1 MIERIGELISSKN
14 ETMLKMWEV
23 DVNGGKRP
31 YRRHCHTQ
39 FEISLILNGEGEYTT
54 KRSKFKLHKDDI
66 VVFSSNELHN
76 ISEVGEN
83 GLSILN
89 MHFEPRYLS
98 GSKSDLMGQ
107 GYMNFCFTH
116 SPDFSNLILS
126 ETAAPIRNLMFRIKD
141 ELMQNKP
148 ERNLA
153 IKSYLNLIVISLIR
167 EFNYKSDEQVP
178 TTQVSNMLKATK
190 FIDRNISEKL
200 SLEEIAAVAGVSP
213 NYFSAMFKQLNGTA
227 LWDYISAK
235 RIEKAIGLI
244 LDDNEDMTMLSV
256 ALECGFNSTANFN
269 KIFKK
274 QTGMTPTQFKNTGD
288 VLLY

>member
-1 MIERIGELISSKN
+1 
-14 ETMLKMWEV
+14 MLKMWEV
-23 DVNGGKRP
+23 NVYGGKRP

-39 FEISLILNGEGEYTT
+39 FEISLITDGYGEYTT
-54 KRSKFKLHKDDI
+54 KRSKFQMNKGDV

-83 GLSILN
+83 GLSIIN

-98 GSKSDLMGQ
+98 VSKSDLMGQ

-116 SPDFSNLILS
+116 SPDFSNLIHS
-126 ETAAPIRNLMFRIKD
+126 DKAAPIRELIYNIKK
-141 ELMQNKP
+141 ELSHNNP

-153 IKSYLNLIVISLIR
+153 IKSYLNLIIILLIR

-178 TTQVSNMLKATK
+178 TTQISNMLKATK
-190 FIDRNISEKL
+190 YIDRNISDKL
-200 SLEEIAAVAGVSP
+200 SLEDISAVAGVSP
-213 NYFSAMFKQLNGTA
+213 NYFSALFKQLNGTA

-244 LDDNEDMTMLSV
+244 LDGNEDMTMLSI

-274 QTGMTPTQFKNTGD
+274 QTGMTPTQFKNAGD

>member
-14 ETMLKMWEV
+14 ETMLKMWSVNV
-23 DVNGGKRP
+23 DGGKRP

-39 FEISLILNGEGEYTT
+39 FEISLITDGDGEYTT
-54 KRSKFKLHKDDI
+54 KRSKFNMKKGDV

-76 ISEVGEN
+76 ISEIGEN
-83 GLSILN
+83 GLSIIN
-89 MHFEPRYLS
+89 MHFEPRFLS

-116 SPDFSNLILS
+116 SHDFCNLI
-126 ETAAPIRNLMFRIKD
+126 TAEKATPVCELIFKIKH
-141 ELMQNKP
+141 ELEHDNP

-153 IKSYLNLIVISLIR
+153 IKSYLNLIVILLIR

-178 TTQVSNMLKATK
+178 ITQLSNMLKATK

-200 SLEEIAAVAGVSP
+200 SLEDISAVAGVSP
-213 NYFSAMFKQLNGTA
+213 NYFSALFKQLNGTA

-244 LDDNEDMTMLSV
+244 LDSDKDMTMLNI
-256 ALECGFNSTANFN
+256 ALECGFNSTASFN

-274 QTGMTPTQFKNTGD
+274 QTGMTPTQFKSSGD